1 MQTLKK
7 FLLLINSFYS
17 KFIILLL
24 LIIVATFIEGISI
37 GIVFPILSNLQEI
50 NNDNLLASLTLKFV
64 KFLNFSELDINKS
77 LILFFLVINIF

>member
-77 LILFFLVINIF
+77 LILFFSNNYL

>member
-24 LIIVATFIEGISI
+24 LIIVAFIEGISI

-50 NNDNLLASLTLKFV
+50 NNDNLLASLTLKFC
-64 KFLNFSELDINKS
+64 KIFE
-77 LILFFLVINIF
+77 FF